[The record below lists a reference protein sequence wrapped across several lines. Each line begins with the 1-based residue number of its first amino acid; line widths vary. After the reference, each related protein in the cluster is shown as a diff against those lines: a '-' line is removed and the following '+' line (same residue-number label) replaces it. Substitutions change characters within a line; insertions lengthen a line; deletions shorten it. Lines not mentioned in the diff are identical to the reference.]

1 MRGHEDGRL
10 ELRFLG
16 PGPRG
21 QVERDDGQVVDFDGW
36 TDLGRAIHDLA
47 ALELTREPETDRLG
61 TPDLETPEGE
71 RS

>member
-1 MRGHEDGRL
+1 MQRREDDRL

-21 QVERDDGQVVDFDGW
+21 QVEHDDGRIADFDGW

-47 ALELTREPETDRLG
+47 GLDDEPGLEHDEPEAREGDR
-61 TPDLETPEGE
+61 
-71 RS
+71 S